1 MISDIEVVRPV
12 LKKMPSLQAFI
23 RAEPVWNWYS
33 DKQPGLS
40 GFDFRLYGGL
50 RVVANKP
57 SYYTGMENL
66 RQQILES
73 EKEPS
78 NN

>member
-40 GFDFRLYGGL
+40 RFDFRLYGGL